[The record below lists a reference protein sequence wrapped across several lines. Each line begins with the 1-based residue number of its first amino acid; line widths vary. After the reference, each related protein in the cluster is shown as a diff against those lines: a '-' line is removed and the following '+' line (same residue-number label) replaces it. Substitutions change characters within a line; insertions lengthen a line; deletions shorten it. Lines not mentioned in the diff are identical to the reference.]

1 METGIKGRAE
11 VLVSY
16 ENTAAKSGSGDQLVF
31 ATPWMIGLM
40 EEAAQTSVLPYL
52 EEGQATVGTHLDV
65 SHDAAT
71 PIGMK
76 VWAESELIAVEGR
89 KLVFNVSAYDEC
101 GLIGKGT
108 HERFIIN
115 KEKFM
120 ARVEAKKAK

>member
-1 METGIKGRAE
+1 MEIGIKGRAE
-11 VLVSY
+11 VTVSY
-16 ENTAAKSGSGDQLVF
+16 DNTAAKVGSGDQLVF

-40 EEAAQTSVLPYL
+40 EEAAQSSILPYL
-52 EEGQATVGTHLDV
+52 EEGQASVGTHLDV

-76 VWAESELIAVEGR
+76 VWAESELVAIEGR
-89 KLVFNVSAYDEC
+89 KLIFAVEAFDEC
-101 GLIGKGT
+101 GSIGKGR

-120 ARVEAKKAK
+120 ARVEAKMKK

>member
-1 METGIKGRAE
+1 MEAGIKGRAE
-11 VLVSY
+11 VTVSY
-16 ENTAAKSGSGDQLVF
+16 ENTAAKVGSGDQLVF

-40 EEAAQTSVLPYL
+40 EEAAQSSVLPYL

-71 PIGMK
+71 PVGMK

-89 KLVFNVSAYDEC
+89 KLIFKVEAFDEC
-101 GLIGKGT
+101 GSIGKGT
-108 HERFIIN
+108 HERFVIN

-120 ARVEAKKAK
+120 ARVEAKLKK

>member
-16 ENTAAKSGSGDQLVF
+16 ENTAAKAGSGDQLVF

>member
-11 VLVSY
+11 ITVTY
-16 ENTAAKSGSGDQLVF
+16 ENTAAKAGSGDQYVF

-52 EEGQATVGTHLDV
+52 EEGQATVGTHLNV

-71 PIGMK
+71 PVGMK

-89 KLVFNVSAYDEC
+89 KLIFNVEAFDEC
-101 GLIGKGT
+101 GSIGKGT
-108 HERFIIN
+108 HERFVIN

-120 ARVEAKKAK
+120 ARVEAKLKK